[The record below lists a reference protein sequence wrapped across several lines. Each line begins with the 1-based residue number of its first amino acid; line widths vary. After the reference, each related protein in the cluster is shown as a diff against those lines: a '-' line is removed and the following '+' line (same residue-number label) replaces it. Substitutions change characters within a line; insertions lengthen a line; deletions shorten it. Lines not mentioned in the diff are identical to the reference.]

1 VAIDKVRPLKLEDP
15 ASGGDETDDFPTSL
29 DPSEDNVQ
37 CNGIVLEDASHSDEN
52 VRVWR
57 DGDDLK
63 FKDTNNP
70 ADHTLTQLLSG
81 GGISEAQHEALATLV
96 HEIDATS
103 YEEYTYSGAD
113 ITNCTIWTSIAK
125 TKKIREE
132 QYVYGSGHRVDQVT
146 TIQYDSTGA
155 EKMRT
160 VEAYTYLS
168 SNRVNYVQR
177 TKTGSP

>member
-1 VAIDKVRPLKLEDP
+1 MAIDKVRPLKLEDP
-15 ASGGDETDDFPTSL
+15 ASGGTETDDFPTSL

-37 CNGIVLEDASHSDEN
+37 CNGIVLEDATHNDEN

-63 FKDTNNP
+63 FKDTHNP
-70 ADHTLTQLLSG
+70 ADNTLTQLLSG
-81 GGISEAQHEALATLV
+81 GGLSEAAHEALSTLV

-103 YEEYTYSGAD
+103 YEEYTYSGSD
-113 ITNCTIWTSIAK
+113 ITSAIVWTTIAK

-132 QYVYGSGHRVDQVT
+132 QYVYNSDHRVNQVT
-146 TIQYDSTGA
+146 TIQYDSSGV

-160 VEAYTYLS
+160 VEVYTYLS
-168 SNRVNYVQR
+168 NSRINYVQR